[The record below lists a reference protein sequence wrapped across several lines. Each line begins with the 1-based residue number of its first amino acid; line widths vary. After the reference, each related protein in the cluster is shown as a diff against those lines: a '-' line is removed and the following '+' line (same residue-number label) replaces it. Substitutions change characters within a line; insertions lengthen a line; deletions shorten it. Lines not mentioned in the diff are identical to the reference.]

1 MRQPRRWRFPFGWVG
16 LVALACILY
25 ELTQSVAVGSAL
37 VCLKFGWED
46 FLAARWLWLRDPLL
60 WRRRA
65 TFWLYLAW
73 GLWKT
78 AVVAFL
84 MSVAFALVTPR
95 AAGAGLPEALLAFAA
110 TFLLTLIALG
120 LSILMTALAVVCAW
134 WGGFRLWLD
143 WAVHRARRH
152 DDWPPTPWCRGN
164 TNRLGHLLLTSLGVV
179 AIVLLMVILTTF
191 TPAGLVSPVIGF
203 ALAISAP
210 VVLVLFRE
218 MIYRHVWAERPEEC
232 WSETPAETEDWQDPP
247 PIR

>member
-1 MRQPRRWRFPFGWVG
+1 MRQARRWRFPFTWVG

-25 ELTQSVAVGSAL
+25 ELTQSVALGSAL

-46 FLAARWLWLRDPLL
+46 FLAARWLWRRDPLL

-95 AAGAGLPEALLAFAA
+95 AAPAGLPEALEAFAA
-110 TFLLTLIALG
+110 TFLLTLVALG
-120 LSILMTALAVVCAW
+120 LSILMTTLAVVCAW

-143 WAVHRARRH
+143 RAVHRARRN
-152 DDWPPTPWCRGN
+152 DDWPPTPWCQGN
-164 TNRLGHLLLTSLGVV
+164 SNRLGQLLLTSLGVV
-179 AIVLLMVILTTF
+179 AIVLLMVLLTGVMPGGF
-191 TPAGLVSPVIGF
+191 ADMAVSF
-203 ALAISAP
+203 ALAITAP

-232 WSETPAETEDWQDPP
+232 WSEPPAGAEDDHDPAGQ
-247 PIR
+247 